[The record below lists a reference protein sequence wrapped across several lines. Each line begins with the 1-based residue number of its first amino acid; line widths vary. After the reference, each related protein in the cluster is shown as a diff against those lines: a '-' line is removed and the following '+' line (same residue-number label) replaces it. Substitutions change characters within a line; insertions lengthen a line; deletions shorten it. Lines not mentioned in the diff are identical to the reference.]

1 MHHLDAIESESI
13 YILREA
19 FNRIDPLSMLWSVG
33 KDSNVLVWLAKKAF
47 FGHVPF
53 PVINIDTEKKLP
65 EMYEFREKY
74 IYI

>member
-1 MHHLDAIESESI
+1 MNHLDAIENESI

-19 FNRIDPLSMLWSVG
+19 FNRIDRLGMLWSFG

-53 PVINIDTEKKLP
+53 PIVNIDTEKNMP
-65 EMYEFREKY
+65 
-74 IYI
+74 